1 MVKPFSFASSTVLV
15 SSIIVGFFVIIVTDA
30 PILWAQE
37 LYTPVVMWGSLGEGD
52 GQFSGLNDVISTG
65 QYLYVPDYE
74 NHRIQMFAADGDFIK
89 TWGTGG
95 EAQGQF
101 NKPHSMTFDS
111 QGNVYV
117 TDMNNYRIQK
127 FDSEGKFITMWGSE
141 GEADGQFLHPHGIG
155 IDSQN
160 NLYVTDAELL
170 NCTEVHKRRS
180 IYIKMGDWRRCEW

>member
-1 MVKPFSFASSTVLV
+1 MKTIGYKCLP
-15 SSIIVGFFVIIVTDA
+15 
-30 PILWAQE
+30 
-37 LYTPVVMWGSLGEGD
+37 
-52 GQFSGLNDVISTG
+52 
-65 QYLYVPDYE
+65 
-74 NHRIQMFAADGDFIK
+74 ADGDFIK
-89 TWGTGG
+89 TCGTGG

-160 NLYVTDAELL
+160 NLYVTDAELIK
-170 NCTEVHKRRS
+170 VKQA
-180 IYIKMGDWRRCEW
+180 IYSNGALKAKPMDSSHG

>member
-74 NHRIQMFAADGDFIK
+74 NHRIQMFAADGDFIM
-89 TWGTGG
+89 TCGTGG

-141 GEADGQFLHPHGIG
+141 GEADGGSKIG
-155 IDSQN
+155 SPAGQ
-160 NLYVTDAELL
+160 
-170 NCTEVHKRRS
+170 RS
-180 IYIKMGDWRRCEW
+180 GWKFRIYKCSRVRIARAGYPTFPARASACR